1 MLVTS
6 GFQILELVTNTN
18 YRQTVSIIDNI
29 IANLDTWNIKSLK
42 NSIRGNLRTRNLEVI
57 PFWNGKNEI
66 CDDML
71 F

>member
-6 GFQILELVTNTN
+6 GFKILELVTNTN

-66 CDDML
+66 YDDML